1 MAVGEGEYDKALAC
15 LPKKERTL
23 LSQLLDA
30 KEKTLRDLHTHE
42 KKNAEDYGMA
52 VTDYPADIMD
62 NLDSVKRLRSR
73 LRLTAD
79 TPCEEFSD

>member
-15 LPKKERTL
+15 LPEKERTL
-23 LSQLLDA
+23 LTKLLDA

-42 KKNAEDYGMA
+42 KENAEDYGMA
-52 VTDYPADIMD
+52 VMDYPADIMD

-79 TPCEEFSD
+79 TPCEKFDD